1 MAYTSVKI
9 SANSSDYQ
17 SQMKSAAAQ
26 MKVLSAE
33 YTTAATKAKL
43 FGSETDS
50 LKAKAESLTQK
61 ITVQK
66 GIVQL
71 NSEQQEKLTKKL
83 SEQKTKQEE
92 LKSKIDAAK
101 DAYAKSTEETGKNS
115 EQSKALK
122 EELDKLEQEYKA
134 NETAIG
140 KTETALANQTAK
152 TEKSKTA
159 LMNMEAELK
168 DVNEQLKNHKLETF
182 AKACE
187 TAGEKMESFGKKMSV
202 VSTGLTTFAT
212 ASGKMAIDFEDDIAK
227 VSTIMDDSVMSV
239 DDMSDAILSLSNETG
254 IAAGDIA
261 DNVYNAISAGQKTGD
276 AVNFVRESTKL
287 ATAGFA

>member
-50 LKAKAESLTQK
+50 TQK

-92 LKSKIDAAK
+92 LKGKIDAAK
-101 DAYAKSTEETGKNS
+101 EAYAKSTEETGKNS

-122 EELDKLEQEYKA
+122 EELDKDCPHEY
-134 NETAIG
+134 G
-140 KTETALANQTAK
+140 GR
-152 TEKSKTA
+152 TEK
-159 LMNMEAELK
+159 
-168 DVNEQLKNHKLETF
+168 
-182 AKACE
+182 C
-187 TAGEKMESFGKKMSV
+187 
-202 VSTGLTTFAT
+202 
-212 ASGKMAIDFEDDIAK
+212 
-227 VSTIMDDSVMSV
+227 
-239 DDMSDAILSLSNETG
+239 
-254 IAAGDIA
+254 
-261 DNVYNAISAGQKTGD
+261 
-276 AVNFVRESTKL
+276 
-287 ATAGFA
+287 

>member
-92 LKSKIDAAK
+92 LNREPFS
-101 DAYAKSTEETGKNS
+101 KSTRC
-115 EQSKALK
+115 
-122 EELDKLEQEYKA
+122 
-134 NETAIG
+134 
-140 KTETALANQTAK
+140 
-152 TEKSKTA
+152 
-159 LMNMEAELK
+159 
-168 DVNEQLKNHKLETF
+168 H
-182 AKACE
+182 
-187 TAGEKMESFGKKMSV
+187 
-202 VSTGLTTFAT
+202 VSH
-212 ASGKMAIDFEDDIAK
+212 
-227 VSTIMDDSVMSV
+227 
-239 DDMSDAILSLSNETG
+239 G
-254 IAAGDIA
+254 IA
-261 DNVYNAISAGQKTGD
+261 D
-276 AVNFVRESTKL
+276 AVSRLAIVRASVAIRTL
-287 ATAGFA
+287 TGRLLPRFGFNKMNLSAFRRRLLSVSE

>member
-71 NSEQQEKLTKKL
+71 NSEHQEKLTKKL

-92 LKSKIDAAK
+92 LKGKIDAAK
-101 DAYAKSTEETGKNS
+101 EAYAKSTEETGKNS

-140 KTETALANQTAK
+140 KTETALANQTVK

-168 DVNEQLKNHKLETF
+168 TLRHTES
-182 AKACE
+182 
-187 TAGEKMESFGKKMSV
+187 GEKFFRPETQEVFPAEDYQLCTDV
-202 VSTGLTTFAT
+202 DRF
-212 ASGKMAIDFEDDIAK
+212 DFVLQVTRRSEDMFE
-227 VSTIMDDSVMSV
+227 VHRV
-239 DDMSDAILSLSNETG
+239 DL
-254 IAAGDIA
+254 
-261 DNVYNAISAGQKTGD
+261 
-276 AVNFVRESTKL
+276 
-287 ATAGFA
+287 